1 MHSNRSQIEFPKTRV
16 MKNIFLKSRIYFAT
30 GLLREG
36 DSEDRL
42 EDQAAGVRVLAVLRS
57 RQSALDTHQLAA
69 QLPEQPRDV
78 PVVLGAHLHV
88 VQFPGLFHLTGANE
102 SDGDCGS
109 LTDLVADV
117 LSQLASLLG
126 VRVGE
131 KVHLVGHHHHGNVR
145 QAS

>member
-16 MKNIFLKSRIYFAT
+16 MKNIFLKSRIYET

-36 DSEDRL
+36 DSGDRL

-88 VQFPGLFHLTGANE
+88 VQFPGLFHLKEQMRVMKTAAG
-102 SDGDCGS
+102 

-131 KVHLVGHHHHGNVR
+131 KVHLVGHHHHGDVR

>member
-16 MKNIFLKSRIYFAT
+16 MKNIFLKSRIYET

-36 DSEDRL
+36 ESGDRL
-42 EDQAAGVRVLAVLRS
+42 EDQAAGVRVLAVLGS

-88 VQFPGLFHLTGANE
+88 VQFPGLFHLKGAN
-102 SDGDCGS
+102 
-109 LTDLVADV
+109 
-117 LSQLASLLG
+117 
-126 VRVGE
+126 
-131 KVHLVGHHHHGNVR
+131 
-145 QAS
+145 

>member
-1 MHSNRSQIEFPKTRV
+1 M
-16 MKNIFLKSRIYFAT
+16 
-30 GLLREG
+30 
-36 DSEDRL
+36 
-42 EDQAAGVRVLAVLRS
+42 RVLAVLGS

-88 VQFPGLFHLTGANE
+88 VQFPGLFHLKQMRVMETVSG
-102 SDGDCGS
+102 

-131 KVHLVGHHHHGNVR
+131 KVHLVGHHHHRNVR

>member
-1 MHSNRSQIEFPKTRV
+1 M
-16 MKNIFLKSRIYFAT
+16 
-30 GLLREG
+30 
-36 DSEDRL
+36 
-42 EDQAAGVRVLAVLRS
+42 RVLAVLRS

-88 VQFPGLFHLTGANE
+88 VQFPGLLHLKEQMRVMETVSG
-102 SDGDCGS
+102 

-131 KVHLVGHHHHGNVR
+131 KVHLVGHHHHRNVR